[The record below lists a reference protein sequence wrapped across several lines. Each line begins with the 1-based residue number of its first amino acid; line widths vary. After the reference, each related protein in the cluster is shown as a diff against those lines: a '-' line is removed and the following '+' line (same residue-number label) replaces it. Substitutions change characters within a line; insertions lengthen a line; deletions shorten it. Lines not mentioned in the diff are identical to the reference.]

1 MRTKFKRSFFGYN
14 RAQVDAHLER
24 LAKQMEEER
33 SQVDARIQAVAEE
46 NVQLAVELNVA
57 RTGYQDAA
65 ELMMAAQ
72 TRVRELEERLCAE
85 RARVA
90 KLEEN
95 LIHLGGQ
102 TPQQL
107 HQTIDE
113 LKERMTQLEQAA
125 AHAKDALG
133 DMGQF
138 TMLYED
144 GTRFDNIHFDP
155 PEGILVDAEGQPHTA
170 RALMRKLYSIRHA
183 QKDAQEET

>member
-1 MRTKFKRSFFGYN
+1 MRTKFKRALFGYN

-24 LAKQMEEER
+24 LTKQMEEER
-33 SQVDARIQAVAEE
+33 GQVDARIQAVAEE

-72 TRVRELEERLCAE
+72 ARVRELEERLAAE

-95 LIHLGGQ
+95 LLELGGH

-107 HQTIDE
+107 HQTIHE
-113 LKERMTQLEQAA
+113 LKERMNQLEMAA
-125 AHAKDALG
+125 ANAKDALG

-144 GTRFDNIHFDP
+144 GTRFDNIYFNP
-155 PEGILVDAEGQPHTA
+155 PEGITVDAEEQPHTA
-170 RALMRKLYSIRHA
+170 RALMRKLYQIRHTEQA
-183 QKDAQEET
+183 REE